1 MTVTVTL
8 AQVLNPY
15 SMFHRPM
22 RYDFRFVKY
31 HGCGNDF
38 IIKDEIKGRRTPD
51 GDRSKLAK
59 LLTDRHFWVGAD
71 GVLFIERAR
80 GYDGS
85 MRLFEPAGNEA
96 DMCGNG
102 LRCVAS
108 YLMEKLGKDEV
119 DVLTRDG
126 GKHVVKVRNN
136 YKVDMGLVRINR
148 ADLSEYVADTGSRDD
163 SMLSFPLTIDGKRI
177 KASIVNTGEP
187 HIVVRVPDIN
197 SVDMVKLGEEVNRN
211 RKRFPKYVNFNC
223 IQVTGPRDISVRTYE
238 RGVFGETLACGT
250 GATACGG
257 VSLLL
262 RFTKPDIVNVRT
274 SGGRLKIEMGKDG
287 RAFMTGPA
295 VRVFDGRLVVEL

>member
-1 MTVTVTL
+1 
-8 AQVLNPY
+8 
-15 SMFHRPM
+15 MFHRSM

-38 IIKDEIKGRRTPD
+38 IVKDELKRRRTPD
-51 GDRSKLAK
+51 KDRSMLAK

-71 GVLFIERAR
+71 GILFIEPAK

-108 YLMEKLGKDEV
+108 YLMEKLGKAEI

-126 GKHVVKVRNN
+126 GKHVVKVGNN
-136 YKVDMGLVRINR
+136 YKVDMGLVRTNR
-148 ADLSEYVADTGSRDD
+148 ADLREYVADRGSRDD
-163 SMLSFPLTIDGKRI
+163 SMLSFPLTIDGKRLN
-177 KASIVNTGEP
+177 ASIVNTGEP
-187 HIVVRVPDIN
+187 HIVVQVPDVT
-197 SVDMVKLGEEVNRN
+197 SVDMVKLGEKVNRD
-211 RKRFPKYVNFNC
+211 RKRFPKYVNINC
-223 IQVTGPRDISVRTYE
+223 IQVIGPRDISVRTYE

-262 RFTKPDIVNVRT
+262 KLTKPGIVNVRT
-274 SGGRLKIEMGKDG
+274 SGGTLKIEMGMDG

-295 VRVFDGRLVVEL
+295 VRVFDGRLVVEV

>member
-1 MTVTVTL
+1 
-8 AQVLNPY
+8 
-15 SMFHRPM
+15 MFHRSM

-38 IIKDEIKGRRTPD
+38 MIRDELEGRRTPD
-51 GDRSKLAK
+51 RDRIKLAK

-71 GVLFIERAR
+71 GILFIEPAR

-108 YLMEKLGKDEV
+108 YLMEKLSENEV

-126 GKHVVKVRNN
+126 GKRVVKVGNN
-136 YKVDMGLVRINR
+136 YKVDMDLVRTSR
-148 ADLSEYVADTGSRDD
+148 ADLREYVADRGSRDD
-163 SMLSFPLTIDGKRI
+163 SMLSFPLAIDGKRL

-187 HIVVRVPDIN
+187 HIVVQVPDLT
-197 SVDMVKLGEEVNRN
+197 SVDMVKLGENVNRD
-211 RKRFPKYVNFNC
+211 RKRFPKYVNVNC
-223 IQVTGPRDISVRTYE
+223 IQITGPRDISVRTYE

-262 RFTKPDIVNVRT
+262 KLTKPGRVNVRT
-274 SGGRLKIEMGKDG
+274 SGGMLKVEMGQDG

-295 VRVFDGRLVVEL
+295 VRVFDGRLVVEV

>member
-1 MTVTVTL
+1 
-8 AQVLNPY
+8 
-15 SMFHRPM
+15 MFRRSM

-38 IIKDEIKGRRTPD
+38 IIRDETKGRRTPD
-51 GDRSKLAK
+51 GHRSKLAQ

-71 GVLFIERAR
+71 GILFIERAR

-126 GKHVVKVRNN
+126 GKRVVRVRNN
-136 YKVDMGLVRINR
+136 YKVDMGLVRTSR
-148 ADLSEYVADTGSRDD
+148 ADLCEYVADRGSRDD
-163 SMLSFPLTIDGKRI
+163 SMLSFPLTMDGKRI
-177 KASIVNTGEP
+177 RASIVNTGEP
-187 HIVVRVPDIN
+187 HIVVQVPDIN
-197 SVDMVKLGEEVNRN
+197 SVDMMKLGEKVNRD
-211 RKRFPKYVNFNC
+211 RKRFPRYVNINC
-223 IQVTGPRDISVRTYE
+223 IQVTGPRDISIRTYE

-250 GATACGG
+250 GATACGS

-262 RFTKPDIVNVRT
+262 KLTKPGVVNVCT

-295 VRVFDGRLVVEL
+295 VRVFDGGLVVKI